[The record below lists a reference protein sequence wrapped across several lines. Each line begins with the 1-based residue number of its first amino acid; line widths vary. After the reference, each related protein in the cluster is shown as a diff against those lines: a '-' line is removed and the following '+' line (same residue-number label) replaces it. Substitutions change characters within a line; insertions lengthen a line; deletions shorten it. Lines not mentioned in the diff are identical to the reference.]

1 MCAYLYAKLFN
12 LLCSL
17 LPGCRTI
24 TPNKTK
30 QKVIHC
36 GNAFIASLIP
46 KSASRNVPRGKH
58 AAGPRP
64 ARRHRAG
71 LMVDARSRGLV
82 FWKRGE
88 PCFREHPRLG
98 SRVPGRL
105 RVLVARATR
114 FRATSRRPARA
125 LPPAT
130 TPSSLRVVRLHG
142 AHSIA
147 MRPHANL
154 RSHAQRRTRAPRHE
168 PRVLFPWPDSAPAAA
183 LSRPCRLHAH
193 PAPPSDAPRS
203 SPETHWERRGHQSA
217 ARATASAPLKGV
229 LAAARA
235 HACHT
240 TSSLLLTRRQLLL
253 HTPVIE

>member
-1 MCAYLYAKLFN
+1 M
-12 LLCSL
+12 LL
-17 LPGCRTI
+17 G
-24 TPNKTK
+24 
-30 QKVIHC
+30 Q
-36 GNAFIASLIP
+36 
-46 KSASRNVPRGKH
+46 
-58 AAGPRP
+58 RP

-71 LMVDARSRGLV
+71 LVVDARSRGLV

-147 MRPHANL
+147 MRPQANL
-154 RSHAQRRTRAPRHE
+154 TLRKERKNMLVAGLVIAALIVGRVLARVASVEVIHEARAPREPLRRGARAGAGPAMAGRAGVAGRGAPGWGVVGMRRHRCPSAGRGCACDAGARPGTSAPQATRHP
-168 PRVLFPWPDSAPAAA
+168 PRVR
-183 LSRPCRLHAH
+183 RPCRSCRI
-193 PAPPSDAPRS
+193 PSTS
-203 SPETHWERRGHQSA
+203 
-217 ARATASAPLKGV
+217 TACSRSAP
-229 LAAARA
+229 
-235 HACHT
+235 CP
-240 TSSLLLTRRQLLL
+240 S
-253 HTPVIE
+253 

>member
-1 MCAYLYAKLFN
+1 ME
-12 LLCSL
+12 
-17 LPGCRTI
+17 
-24 TPNKTK
+24 
-30 QKVIHC
+30 
-36 GNAFIASLIP
+36 
-46 KSASRNVPRGKH
+46 
-58 AAGPRP
+58 
-64 ARRHRAG
+64 ARRAVLSGTPAVGVVRAWAAE
-71 LMVDARSRGLV
+71 VY
-82 FWKRGE
+82 
-88 PCFREHPRLG
+88 
-98 SRVPGRL
+98 GR
-105 RVLVARATR
+105 RAATR

-193 PAPPSDAPRS
+193 LAPPSDSPRS
-203 SPETHWERRGHQSA
+203 SPETHWERRGHRSA

-235 HACHT
+235 TARADMLVRIRGHT
-240 TSSLLLTRRQLLL
+240 TSSLLLCVSVAPRQLFAIPTQ
-253 HTPVIE
+253 TPWQNPTHRPTPAGRARVNHV

>member
-1 MCAYLYAKLFN
+1 M
-12 LLCSL
+12 LL
-17 LPGCRTI
+17 G
-24 TPNKTK
+24 
-30 QKVIHC
+30 Q
-36 GNAFIASLIP
+36 
-46 KSASRNVPRGKH
+46 
-58 AAGPRP
+58 RP

-71 LMVDARSRGLV
+71 LVVDARSRGLV

-105 RVLVARATR
+105 RFLVARATR

-147 MRPHANL
+147 MRSHANL
-154 RSHAQRRTRAPRHE
+154 RSHARRRTRAPRHE

-183 LSRPCRLHAH
+183 LSRPCHLHAH
-193 PAPPSDAPRS
+193 PASPSDAPRS
-203 SPETHWERRGHQSA
+203 PPEAHWERRGHRSA
-217 ARATASAPLKGV
+217 ARATANAPLKV
-229 LAAARA
+229 CWHRRPSHRASAHSLSPPSSQQHRSFLAWHCPLARPHPA
-235 HACHT
+235 
-240 TSSLLLTRRQLLL
+240 SLLLSFPPTEL
-253 HTPVIE
+253 PSY